1 MRHSGRVSVRWTT
14 PYRIELSE
22 DERLALRE
30 RARSSNA
37 PYRQVVR
44 ARIVLYAADGMESAN
59 IATRLDC
66 TRSFVSRVRKRFF
79 EERLNALEERPRS
92 GRPPRFSP

>member
-1 MRHSGRVSVRWTT
+1 MRWMT

-22 DERLALRE
+22 EERSALTE

-37 PYRQVVR
+37 PYRQVIR
-44 ARIVLYAADGMESAN
+44 ARVVLYAADGMESAN
-59 IATRLDC
+59 IAARLDC

-79 EERLNALEERPRS
+79 EQRLNALEERPRP
-92 GRPPRFSP
+92 GRPARFSP

>member
-1 MRHSGRVSVRWTT
+1 VGVRWTT
-14 PYRIELSE
+14 PYRIELSD
-22 DERLALRE
+22 DERSVLVE

-44 ARIVLYAADGMESAN
+44 ARIVLYAADGMESAT
-59 IATRLDC
+59 IAGRLDC

-79 EERLNALEERPRS
+79 EERLKALEERPRP
-92 GRPPRFSP
+92 GRPARFSP